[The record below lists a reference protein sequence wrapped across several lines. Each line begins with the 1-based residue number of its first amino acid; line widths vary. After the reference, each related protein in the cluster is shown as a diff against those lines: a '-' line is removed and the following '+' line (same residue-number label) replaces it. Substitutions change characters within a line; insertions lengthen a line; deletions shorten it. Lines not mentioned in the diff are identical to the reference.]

1 MLDYLLYLL
10 YKFFKFI
17 ILLLP
22 KKIVKLFLDGLTS
35 LAYTFNKE
43 HKAYAKANLDFVYGN
58 KISEDEKYR
67 IIKESYRT
75 LIYNLYEFIENQTL
89 DLSGFEKKITVENEQ
104 YITDALKNNRK
115 IILITAHYGN
125 WEYGNTFI
133 PLKYG
138 PTTMVGRPLNNSY
151 LNDELDTTRTRNNTQ
166 MLSSSEAGRGLV
178 KALKQG
184 RTLGLVIDQHNT
196 AGIDVQFLGHK
207 VKQTDSTSRLA
218 VKFDAMILP
227 VFFTMDEFGQY
238 TAKFYEPIEP
248 ADYDGEDQIIRLTQ
262 KQADV
267 MGEHILSRPEQWFWH
282 HKRFKYYHN
291 EIYEK

>member
-1 MLDYLLYLL
+1 MLDYLLYLV
-10 YKFFKFI
+10 YKFFKFL

-22 KKIVKLFLDGLTS
+22 KKAVKLLLDGLTA
-35 LAYTFNKE
+35 LIYAFNKE

-58 KISEDEKYR
+58 AISEDDKYR
-67 IIKESYRT
+67 IIKGSYRT

-89 DLSGFEKKITVENEQ
+89 DLAGFDKKITVENEH

-125 WEYGNTFI
+125 WELGGSYLS
-133 PLKYG
+133 LKYH
-138 PTTMVGRPLNNSY
+138 PTTVVGRLLNNKY
-151 LNDELDTTRTRNNTQ
+151 LNDELLATRNANNSQ
-166 MLSSSEAGRGLV
+166 MLPTNQASKGLIR
-178 KALKQG
+178 ALKND
-184 RTLGLVIDQHNT
+184 RIVGLVIDQHNT
-196 AGIDVQFLGHK
+196 SGIDVQFLGHK
-207 VKQTDSTSRLA
+207 VKIADSSSRLA
-218 VKFDAMILP
+218 LKFDAMILP
-227 VFFTMDEFGQY
+227 VFFTMDEFGKY

-248 ADYDGEDQIIRLTQ
+248 SDYEGEDKILNLTQ

-282 HKRFKYYHN
+282 HKRFKYYHS